1 MEVVEISK
9 LDALIAETIRK
20 VSDGVSAVRK
30 DGVLAELPAKID
42 FQAIVIAD
50 GGWQALD
57 SVATDESDST
67 DKVGGGKTTVVK
79 EEGSTVERQTGTST
93 DADSGS
99 DRKASSGTNTRKSDT
114 FEQLTNNGEKETTE
128 EE

>member
-9 LDALIAETIRK
+9 LDTLIADTIRK
-20 VSDGVSAVRK
+20 VNDGVESARK
-30 DGVLAELPAKID
+30 NGVLAELPKSID
-42 FQAIVIAD
+42 FEVVVIAD

-57 SVATDESDST
+57 SVVTEESDST

-114 FEQLTNNGEKETTE
+114 FEQLTNNGDKVTTE